1 MLRALIVFVVVL
13 VLLVILIGTAGVVG
27 PYELLLAVLVSFAI
41 AFAARPRRR
50 LTH

>member
-1 MLRALIVFVVVL
+1 MLRAPIVFLVVL
-13 VLLVILIGTAGVVG
+13 VLLVVLMGAAGVVG
-27 PYELLLAVLVSFAI
+27 PYELLLAALVSFAV